1 MDFTEYQKQSRV
13 TAGYEDAGDTLTYP
27 LLGLVGEAGEVAEK
41 IKKHIRDDA
50 ITRPSQMNEA
60 QKAEMAKELGDVLW
74 YLAQLSTE
82 IGWNLEDIAKR
93 NIEKTHSRKD
103 RGRIGG
109 SGDNR

>member
-1 MDFTEYQKQSRV
+1 MDFNEYQKKSRT

-41 IKKHIRDDA
+41 FKKHIRDDA
-50 ITRPSQMNEA
+50 ITRPSQMNET
-60 QKAEMAKELGDVLW
+60 QKSEMAKELGDVLW
-74 YLAQLSTE
+74 YLTQLSTE
-82 IGWNLEDIAKR
+82 IGWSLEDVATH

-103 RGRIGG
+103 RDRIGG